1 MAKKFVHIVE
11 DCIGC
16 GACTSL
22 MYKYWTMQGSKAKLI
37 KTDIDDKDLE
47 NAKEC
52 KDACPVSCI
61 KITDEKGKELK

>member
-22 MYKYWTMQGSKAKLI
+22 MSKYWTMQGSKAKLI
-37 KTDIDDKDLE
+37 KTLGELYHLRVK
-47 NAKEC
+47 N
-52 KDACPVSCI
+52 VSQHLI
-61 KITDEKGKELK
+61 